1 MAGEPTEQQIMGLYA
16 VAREEAKAL
25 AETRASLDATTKR
38 LEALQGAI
46 ARETRDSIEN
56 AAKTAVAGVYE
67 AAEASAREA
76 AGSTAK
82 DLRQAAAKV
91 TAAAND
97 AANELRS
104 VSWATL
110 LATLCLGISLGGG
123 VVGWFA
129 WGMIGDKFDT
139 VLSNQGE
146 IWQAVKPAPG
156 AQQRKR

>member
-1 MAGEPTEQQIMGLYA
+1 MAGEPTEQEIMGLYA

-25 AETRASLDATTKR
+25 AETRASLNATTKR
-38 LEALQGAI
+38 LEALQSAI
-46 ARETRDSIEN
+46 THEAGVAIGE
-56 AAKTAVAGVYE
+56 AAKAAVAGVYE
-67 AAEASAREA
+67 VAEASAREA

-82 DLRQAAAKV
+82 DLRQAAARV

-97 AANELRS
+97 AATELRS

-110 LATLCLGISLGGG
+110 LATLCLGMSLGGSA
-123 VVGWFA
+123 VGWFA

>member
-16 VAREEAKAL
+16 VAREEATAL
-25 AETRASLDATTKR
+25 NEVRASLDATTKR

-46 ARETRDSIEN
+46 AREAREAIGN
-56 AAKTAVAGVYE
+56 AAKSAVAGVYE
-67 AAEASAREA
+67 AAEASARDA

-82 DLRQAAAKV
+82 TLRQAAAQV
-91 TAAAND
+91 TAAANE
-97 AANELRS
+97 ASSELRGL
-104 VSWATL
+104 SWVTL
-110 LATLCLGISLGGG
+110 LATLLLGMSLGGS

-129 WGMIGDKFDT
+129 WGKIGNQLDT

>member
-1 MAGEPTEQQIMGLYA
+1 MAGEPTEQQIMGLYV

-25 AETRASLDATTKR
+25 AETRASLNATTKR

-46 ARETRDSIEN
+46 ARETGSAIGK
-56 AAKTAVAGVYE
+56 AAEAAVTGFYG

-82 DLRQAAAKV
+82 DLRQAAARV

-97 AANELRS
+97 AATELRS
-104 VSWATL
+104 VSWVTL
-110 LATLCLGISLGGG
+110 LATLCLGMSLGGSA
-123 VVGWFA
+123 VGWFA

-146 IWQAVKPAPG
+146 ILQVVKPAPK

>member
-16 VAREEAKAL
+16 VAREEATAL

-46 ARETRDSIEN
+46 AREARDSIGN

-67 AAEASAREA
+67 VAEASAREA

-82 DLRQAAAKV
+82 DLRQAAARV

-97 AANELRS
+97 ASSELRGL
-104 VSWATL
+104 SWVTL
-110 LATLCLGISLGGG
+110 LATLCLGISLGGS

-129 WGMIGDKFDT
+129 WGKIGDQLNT
-139 VLSNQGE
+139 VLNNQGE
-146 IWQAVKPAPG
+146 ILQAGKPA